1 MREIHQ
7 RGSRVKVSRSPG
19 VSIFA
24 HNVHLNSHAPAI
36 PQPPAGQHDAGVQ
49 ARHGA
54 ALHLDARHRHLPLPR
69 RLLWSSV
76 RIFRHRAIFRRAD
89 IASRDLRH
97 EGQLA
102 MPKLIRQIQRSFG
115 ALAFPSLAREDPAP
129 AAAATSNAAAAMHAA
144 DRRRLPLGA
153 AVRDAQIHAAGTKG
167 LQASGILAGL
177 RSAALRAG
185 SALRMGAE
193 RLRDPAARGWQQ
205 RSMRWLHMPRLSITG
220 EHSRRTRGC

>member
-36 PQPPAGQHDAGVQ
+36 PILPTMPQPPAGQHDAGVQ

-144 DRRRLPLGA
+144 DRRRQPALLWRGQQSIELLPVHTKTRAGHGGA
-153 AVRDAQIHAAGTKG
+153 AGVPTAVVRGRSDKTLQHPFADFVQLPYSFCRRHMLGMAAP
-167 LQASGILAGL
+167 QVSC
-177 RSAALRAG
+177 R
-185 SALRMGAE
+185 
-193 RLRDPAARGWQQ
+193 
-205 RSMRWLHMPRLSITG
+205 
-220 EHSRRTRGC
+220 